1 MTYEMNIEQLKLD
14 VLVDFR
20 ADLLEAVRRNE
31 AVLMDCDVEGLW
43 GEFFGEF
50 VRLLEAQERR
60 AGVVR

>member
-14 VLVDFR
+14 VLMDFR
-20 ADLLEAVRRNE
+20 ADFLEAVRRNE
-31 AVLMDCDVEGLW
+31 AVLECGAQGMID
-43 GEFFGEF
+43 EFFREF